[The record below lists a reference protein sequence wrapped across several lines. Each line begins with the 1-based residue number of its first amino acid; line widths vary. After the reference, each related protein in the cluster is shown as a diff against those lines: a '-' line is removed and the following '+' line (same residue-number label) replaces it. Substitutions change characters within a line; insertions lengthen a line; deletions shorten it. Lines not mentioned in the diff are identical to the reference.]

1 MLKNIKSRLEGNAKG
16 EKGQN
21 YALAGRKQC
30 FTEQKTMVSLN
41 SSKTIISNLISPLY
55 II

>member
-1 MLKNIKSRLEGNAKG
+1 MLKNIKSRPDGNAKG

-30 FTEQKTMVSLN
+30 FTK
-41 SSKTIISNLISPLY
+41 
-55 II
+55 